1 MKKTK
6 LPPTWAKKIPERQ
19 KATFSLSVKI
29 LNRLERY
36 WIAARKK
43 MPGASISK
51 TKIVETAL
59 EDFLNG

>member
-29 LNRLERY
+29 LNRLERD
-36 WIAARKK
+36 WIDARKK